1 MPPAYPPAPTY
12 GWPPPS
18 PYGAPPQGTAPSR
31 SGTGRRIFMALLLV
45 FLLLSVGLNLI
56 LIFSLALVSGD
67 SGVITTTVV
76 SGDADQEVAV
86 LPLTGEIGERTAQR
100 MDRYFTRIANDT
112 QVKAVVL
119 EIDSPGGTVSAAD
132 EIYRRIL
139 RYKDER
145 TAKKLPAHV
154 IVSMRA
160 RATSGGYYAACAGDH
175 VFAEPTTLTG
185 NIGVL
190 LPRYNFSKL
199 MEKYG
204 VEEKTIVSTGSTYKN
219 VGSPFSPEDEGKAGP
234 YLQTLAD
241 NAMDQFKKVV
251 EQGRGSRLTGSKEDL
266 YSGKVF
272 VASDALKAGL
282 IDQIG
287 YPRDAYQHAA
297 KVANL
302 GKPNIIRYQ
311 EPTPSLLGLLSSRS
325 IPDGGADGATEQ
337 PVTVDVN
344 GMQVKVGPD
353 ALDALRTPRLLYR

>member
-1 MPPAYPPAPTY
+1 
-12 GWPPPS
+12 
-18 PYGAPPQGTAPSR
+18 
-31 SGTGRRIFMALLLV
+31 
-45 FLLLSVGLNLI
+45 
-56 LIFSLALVSGD
+56 
-67 SGVITTTVV
+67 
-76 SGDADQEVAV
+76 
-86 LPLTGEIGERTAQR
+86 
-100 MDRYFTRIANDT
+100 
-112 QVKAVVL
+112 
-119 EIDSPGGTVSAAD
+119 
-132 EIYRRIL
+132 
-139 RYKDER
+139 
-145 TAKKLPAHV
+145 
-154 IVSMRA
+154 MRA

-204 VEEKTIVSTGSTYKN
+204 VEEKTVVSTGSTYKN
-219 VGSPFSPEDEGKAGP
+219 VGSPFSPEDETKAGP

-241 NAMDQFKKVV
+241 NAMSQFKKVV
-251 EQGRGSRLTGSKEDL
+251 EEGRGSRLIGKKEDL

-272 VASDALKAGL
+272 VATEALKAGL

-302 GKPNIIRYQ
+302 SKPNVVRYQ

-325 IPDGGADGATEQ
+325 VSDGGSMGTSPAGASSDQ
-337 PVTVDVN
+337 PVTLEVN
-344 GMQVKVGPD
+344 GTKVRVGPE

>member
-1 MPPAYPPAPTY
+1 
-12 GWPPPS
+12 
-18 PYGAPPQGTAPSR
+18 
-31 SGTGRRIFMALLLV
+31 MAILLI

-56 LIFSLALVSGD
+56 LIASLALVSGEP
-67 SGVITTTVV
+67 GLVTTTLV
-76 SGDADQEVAV
+76 SGDADQQVAV
-86 LPLTGEIGERTAQR
+86 LPLTGEISERTAQSI
-100 MDRYFTRIANDT
+100 DRYFTRIADNA

-119 EIDSPGGTVSAAD
+119 EIDSPGGTVTAAD

-204 VEEKTIVSTGSTYKN
+204 VEETTIVSTGSTYKN
-219 VGSPFSPEDEGKAGP
+219 VGSPFSPEDEAKAGP

-241 NAMDQFKKVV
+241 NAMEQFKKVV
-251 EQGRGSRLTGSKEDL
+251 EQGRGSRLKGKKEDL

-272 VASDALKAGL
+272 VASEALAFGL

-287 YPRDAYQHAA
+287 YPRDAHQHAA
-297 KVANL
+297 RVANL
-302 GKPNIIRYQ
+302 SKPNVVRYQ
-311 EPTPSLLGLLSSRS
+311 EPTPSLFGLLTSRLV
-325 IPDGGADGATEQ
+325 PDGGSAGASHGEPHGQ
-337 PVTVDVN
+337 PVTVEVN
-344 GMQVKVGPD
+344 GMQVKVGPE